1 MPAAVAYRLFPFER
15 STNKKIHATLNLLAA
30 VLIVF
35 GLVAVIEYHSDWG
48 YNNFYS
54 LHSWI
59 GLVTA
64 TSFIAQVWLI
74 YILLLIVL
82 TLVQITE
89 VYSPNEFKIHQTLRL
104 GTVLSCGVSR
114 FRQHQTT
121 WAPSKLQTFA
131 HIYGSFP
138 AFQCDTFYRDWDCRE
153 SAFSGE
159 IRVRWDFAM
168 TISVWFS
175 NNMQYRI
182 QHKDAT

>member
-82 TLVQITE
+82 TLIQITE
-89 VYSPNEFKIHQTLRL
+89 VYSTSEF
-104 GTVLSCGVSR
+104 
-114 FRQHQTT
+114 
-121 WAPSKLQTFA
+121 
-131 HIYGSFP
+131 
-138 AFQCDTFYRDWDCRE
+138 
-153 SAFSGE
+153 
-159 IRVRWDFAM
+159 
-168 TISVWFS
+168 
-175 NNMQYRI
+175 
-182 QHKDAT
+182 